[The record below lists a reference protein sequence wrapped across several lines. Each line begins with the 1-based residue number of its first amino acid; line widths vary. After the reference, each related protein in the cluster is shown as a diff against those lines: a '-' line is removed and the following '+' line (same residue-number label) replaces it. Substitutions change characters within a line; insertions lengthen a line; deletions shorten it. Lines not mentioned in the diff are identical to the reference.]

1 MTFRTPTDVK
11 PDLYAPIESIETPAL
26 VVDLSVMGANLR
38 EYTDIARR
46 HDVRLRSHAKTH
58 KVPDIARMQHRASNG
73 GGVVC
78 QTLSEAE
85 TMAHGGVDDIYLSYM
100 VVGDSKLD
108 RLVHLSERLDRFETT
123 VDCPGNVEPLQRAAE
138 QHGTTVEVVLE
149 LDVGLER
156 VGVASDE
163 MVEFAEF
170 VAGQSNLRVAG
181 LMAFEGHVFGDPD
194 VQTAEEYEERCLD
207 LMDGVADVVDRVKAA
222 GVAVPEVKVGSTATS
237 RYSAAHPVVTEINPG
252 MYTFNDV
259 NLVRGSPDVALEDC
273 ALTVLT
279 TVISTPTDDRV
290 VVDAGSKSISLETDG
305 DPLPADGGDLDY
317 YNASEEH
324 GWVNASGVD
333 LSVGDRVA
341 FVPPH
346 VCPTVN
352 LHDTLVG
359 VREGHVKEVWDVAA
373 RGKVK

>member
-1 MTFRTPTDVK
+1 MTLRTPTDAK
-11 PDLYAPIESIETPAL
+11 PDLYAPVESIETPAL
-26 VVDLSVMGANLR
+26 VVDLSVMEANLR
-38 EYTDIARR
+38 EYTDVARR

-58 KVPDIARMQHRASNG
+58 KVPDIARMQHRASDG

-108 RLVHLSERLDRFETT
+108 RLVRLSERLDRFATT
-123 VDCPGNVEPLQRAAE
+123 VDCPGNVEPLQWTAE
-138 QHGTTVEVVLE
+138 RHGTTVDVVLE
-149 LDVGLER
+149 LDIGLER
-156 VGVASDE
+156 VGVTADE

-170 VAGQSNLRVAG
+170 VAEKSNLRVAG

-194 VQTAEEYEERCLD
+194 VQTAEDYEKRCTE
-207 LMDGVADVVDRVKAA
+207 LMNEVGDVVDRVEDA
-222 GVAVPEVKVGSTATS
+222 GVDVPEVKVGSTATS

-252 MYTFNDV
+252 MYVFNDA
-259 NLVRGSPDVALEDC
+259 NLVRRSPDVALDDC
-273 ALTVLT
+273 ALTVHS

-305 DPLPADGGDLDY
+305 DPLSVERDDLDY

-324 GWVNASGVD
+324 GWVEAPATD
-333 LSVGDRVA
+333 LSVGDHVA

-359 VREGHVKEVWDVAA
+359 VRGGRVEEVWEVAA